1 MENKRFIKKFI
12 FFKKMKIG
20 YLIQSYSLGGVDT
33 FLINLLN
40 ESNRKDIIK
49 IFYNSSHPNISY
61 LKNNLNRKVKFI
73 KYDVFSVEENYK
85 FKKISYKILFLSSL
99 RFYFFH

>member
-1 MENKRFIKKFI
+1 MDI
-12 FFKKMKIG
+12 
-20 YLIQSYSLGGVDT
+20 IQSYSLGGVDT

-73 KYDVFSVEENYK
+73 KYDVFLS
-85 FKKISYKILFLSSL
+85 KKIINLKKLVI
-99 RFYFFH
+99 

>member
-1 MENKRFIKKFI
+1 
-12 FFKKMKIG
+12 MKVI
-20 YLIQSYSLGGVDT
+20 
-33 FLINLLN
+33 
-40 ESNRKDIIK
+40 EKDVIK

-85 FKKISYKILFLSSL
+85 FKKISYINFIFKFFTILFLPLIFLYQQKKNIADNPKRKS
-99 RFYFFH
+99 